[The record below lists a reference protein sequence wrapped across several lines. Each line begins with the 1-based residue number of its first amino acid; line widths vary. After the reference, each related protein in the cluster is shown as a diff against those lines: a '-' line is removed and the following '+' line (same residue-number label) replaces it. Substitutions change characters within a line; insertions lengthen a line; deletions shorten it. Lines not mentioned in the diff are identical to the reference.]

1 MGITLDFTVMI
12 IVTFCLVL
20 FSAVPSLQ
28 GAPGGGDPDLDLK
41 SFYDGLHLC
50 LQPMF
55 SAYIGYYGYD
65 AAEKLA
71 LEMIDYE
78 NSKGAAGRSEPLNDL
93 QDIYPLLENINI
105 HYKYQYQLKYYCL
118 CFVLHARFVQF
129 WLIQHL
135 HTPTIHY

>member
-1 MGITLDFTVMI
+1 MI

-28 GAPGGGDPDLDLK
+28 SLPGGGLDLE
-41 SFYDGLHLC
+41 SFHDGLHFC

-55 SAYIGYYGYD
+55 SAYVGYYGYD

-71 LEMIDYE
+71 FEMIDYE

-93 QDIYPLLENINI
+93 QDIFPLLGNVNI
-105 HYKYQYQLKYYCL
+105 HYKYQYRLKYYCQ
-118 CFVLHARFVQF
+118 FYVLSYMHG
-129 WLIQHL
+129 L
-135 HTPTIHY
+135 YSSG

>member
-28 GAPGGGDPDLDLK
+28 SLPGGGGGDPDLDLE

-55 SAYIGYYGYD
+55 SAYVGYYGYD

-93 QDIYPLLENINI
+93 QDISPLLENVP
-105 HYKYQYQLKYYCL
+105 YYCHVYVMYYMHGL
-118 CFVLHARFVQF
+118 
-129 WLIQHL
+129 
-135 HTPTIHY
+135 YSSG

>member
-28 GAPGGGDPDLDLK
+28 SLPGGCDPDPDLE
-41 SFYDGLHLC
+41 SFRRGLHFC
-50 LQPMF
+50 LQEMF
-55 SAYIGYYGYD
+55 SAYVGYYGCD
-65 AAEKLA
+65 AAEKLT

-93 QDIYPLLENINI
+93 QDIFPLLGNVPI
-105 HYKYQYQLKYYCL
+105 YCHGY
-118 CFVLHARFVQF
+118 VLHYMNG
-129 WLIQHL
+129 L
-135 HTPTIHY
+135 YSSG

>member
-28 GAPGGGDPDLDLK
+28 SLPGGGGFPDLDLE

-55 SAYIGYYGYD
+55 SAYVGYYGND

-78 NSKGAAGRSEPLNDL
+78 NSKGAAGRSEPQNDL
-93 QDIYPLLENINI
+93 QDIYPLLGNIAI
-105 HYKYQYQLKYYCL
+105 HYPNYQLQIYCSKNKSL
-118 CFVLHARFVQF
+118 K
-129 WLIQHL
+129 I
-135 HTPTIHY
+135 IYS

>member
-1 MGITLDFTVMI
+1 MGITLDLTAMI

-28 GAPGGGDPDLDLK
+28 GAPGGGDPDLDLE
-41 SFYDGLHLC
+41 SFYRGLHIC

-55 SAYIGYYGYD
+55 SAYVGYYGYD

-78 NSKGAAGRSEPLNDL
+78 
-93 QDIYPLLENINI
+93 IYPFITQIITN
-105 HYKYQYQLKYYCL
+105 YKFIVMVMFCL
-118 CFVLHARFVQF
+118 TCTVCTVL
-129 WLIQHL
+129 
-135 HTPTIHY
+135 

>member
-1 MGITLDFTVMI
+1 MG
-12 IVTFCLVL
+12 VL

-28 GAPGGGDPDLDLK
+28 SLPGGAGGDPDLDLE

-55 SAYIGYYGYD
+55 SAYVGYYGYD

-93 QDIYPLLENINI
+93 KIYSLYLEMYPFIVMVMFCI
-105 HYKYQYQLKYYCL
+105 
-118 CFVLHARFVQF
+118 
-129 WLIQHL
+129 
-135 HTPTIHY
+135 

>member
-1 MGITLDFTVMI
+1 MGTLDFTVMI

-28 GAPGGGDPDLDLK
+28 SLPGGGGGDPDPDLE
-41 SFYDGLHLC
+41 SFRRGLHFC

-55 SAYIGYYGYD
+55 SAYVGYYGYD

-71 LEMIDYE
+71 FEMIDYE

-93 QDIYPLLENINI
+93 QDISPLLGNVP
-105 HYKYQYQLKYYCL
+105 YYCYGY
-118 CFVLHARFVQF
+118 VM
-129 WLIQHL
+129 
-135 HTPTIHY
+135 HYMHGLYSSG

>member
-1 MGITLDFTVMI
+1 MGIITLDLTAMI

-28 GAPGGGDPDLDLK
+28 GAPGGGDPDLDLE

-55 SAYIGYYGYD
+55 SAYVGYYGYD

-78 NSKGAAGRSEPLNDL
+78 NSKGAAGRSEPLNDI
-93 QDIYPLLENINI
+93 QDIYPLLENIHI
-105 HYKYQYQLKYYCL
+105 HYQYQYQLKNYCYGH
-118 CFVLHARFVQF
+118 VLSYMHG
-129 WLIQHL
+129 L
-135 HTPTIHY
+135 YSSG